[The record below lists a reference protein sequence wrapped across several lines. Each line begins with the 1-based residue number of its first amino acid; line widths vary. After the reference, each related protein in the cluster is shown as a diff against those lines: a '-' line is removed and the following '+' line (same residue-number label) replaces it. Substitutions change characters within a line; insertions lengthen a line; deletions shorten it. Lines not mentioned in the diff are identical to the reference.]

1 MTTTKDKSFACGRLG
16 ILAVALAFFP
26 YISVA
31 YALQT
36 GDLPIEG
43 PAVAVD
49 GDTLDIAGT
58 RIRLEGIDAPE
69 MAQACKRASG
79 EDWACGREAQQVLT
93 AIIRNKTI
101 ACDQRGTDKYKR
113 ILGVCFADGE
123 DINAFMVETG
133 YARAFVKYSQSYVAN
148 EAAARTAGAGIWQGE
163 SEAPWDYRHN
173 RWQTADVTAPSGC
186 AIKGNV
192 SRNGQIYHLPRM
204 PWYDKVKV
212 DVRRGERWFCSED
225 EARAAGWRPAYQN

>member
-1 MTTTKDKSFACGRLG
+1 MTTTKDKSFTSGRLG
-16 ILAVALAFFP
+16 ILAGALAFFS
-26 YISVA
+26 YFSVA

-43 PAVAVD
+43 AAVAVD

-79 EDWACGREAQQVLT
+79 GDWACGREAQHVLS
-93 AIIRNKTI
+93 AIIHNKTI
-101 ACDQRGTDKYKR
+101 ACDPRGKDKYQR
-113 ILGVCFADGE
+113 ILGVCFVDGE

-133 YARAFVKYSQSYVAN
+133 YARAFVKYSQAYVAG
-148 EAAARTAGAGIWQGE
+148 EASAKTAGAGIWQGE
-163 SEAPWDYRHN
+163 SEAPWDFRHT
-173 RWQTADVTAPSGC
+173 RWQMAGATAPAGC

-192 SRNGQIYHLPRM
+192 SRNGQIYHLPWM

-212 DVRRGERWFCSED
+212 DEHRGERWFCSED
-225 EARAAGWRPAYQN
+225 EARAAGWRPALQN